1 MSHAAKS
8 RTPRPIAFLFE
19 NSLFLVAGA
28 VAALVWANVDQKSY
42 EQFVH
47 FDFGK
52 QVFGLEPPVGDHHG
66 PAAEGEHAGSE
77 HAEGEHA
84 AGEHSGAEHAELPAE
99 EEAAAASHVP
109 GGNSSAP
116 GSTGQ
121 ERVLEHEL
129 GVAGE
134 EGVAEAPP
142 GFLQQVYLT
151 FANTVGVTPAEMG
164 QTVYHAFAG
173 PHGLTVHFLIN
184 DILMAMFFAIAG
196 KEVWESLL
204 PGGALSNPRK
214 AATPLL
220 ATVGGIAGPAVL
232 YLVGAAALGEMST
245 LGRGWAIPC
254 ATDIA
259 FSYLVARLVFGSGHP
274 AIAFLLLLAIAD
286 DAAGL
291 VILAAF
297 YPQEPLQPLWFL
309 LTGAALLLCFGFRK
323 LRLHSFWWYL
333 LIPGVLSWLSFK
345 LAGVHAAL
353 GLVPI
358 IPMLPH
364 AHTDLG
370 IFARQEL
377 KRHDTLNDFEHWWK
391 NPVELILGLFGLA
404 NAGVVLSSAGT
415 GTWLVLVGLLVGKP
429 VGITCLTWFSEKLLG
444 LEVPAGMRY
453 RHVISLGA
461 IAGIGFTVALFVST
475 AAFPQPGAIQDSVK
489 MGALASFLA
498 APLSIVLAR
507 MLGVRAAGIEAA
519 VGGPPSDEIEPTAAA
534 ND

>member
-1 MSHAAKS
+1 MSHSSKS

-28 VAALVWANVDQKSY
+28 IGALLWANLDTESY

-47 FDFGK
+47 FDIGQ
-52 QVFGLEPPVGDHHG
+52 QVFGLEPPEGGHHG
-66 PAAEGEHAGSE
+66 PPAEGQHAADG
-77 HAEGEHA
+77 HA
-84 AGEHSGAEHAELPAE
+84 AGEPSEVSAE
-99 EEAAAASHVP
+99 EGEGAASHAVTGGGAEPVSP
-109 GGNSSAP
+109 GADQALG
-116 GSTGQ
+116 
-121 ERVLEHEL
+121 HEPE
-129 GVAGE
+129 VVGE
-134 EGVAEAPP
+134 EGVAEAPA
-142 GFLQQVYLT
+142 GILQRIYLAIT
-151 FANTVGVTPAEMG
+151 DTVAAKPAEIG

-184 DILMAMFFAIAG
+184 DMLMALFFAIAG

-220 ATVGGIAGPAVL
+220 ATVGGIVGPAGL
-232 YLVGAAALGEMST
+232 FLLGAAMLGEMDT

-291 VILAAF
+291 VILAVF
-297 YPQEPLQPLWFL
+297 YPQEPLQPVWFL
-309 LTGAALLLCFGFRK
+309 LTAGALLMCFGFRK

-370 IFARQEL
+370 IFAREEL

-404 NAGVVLSSAGT
+404 NAGVVVSAAGT
-415 GTWLVLVGLLVGKP
+415 GTWLVLGGLLVGKP
-429 VGITCLTWFSEKLLG
+429 VGITCLTWVSEKLLG

-475 AAFPQPGAIQDSVK
+475 AAFPQPGPIQDSVK

-498 APLSIVLAR
+498 APLSLVLAR
-507 MLGVRAAGIEAA
+507 MLGVRPQPLGALAAQQP
-519 VGGPPSDEIEPTAAA
+519 GGDVEPAPSA